1 MRTWFFGV
9 AVGVIL
15 AMAGPAVAQEAINH
29 ASVAGR
35 VTDETGGSVVDARIE
50 AREMATGVKNAA
62 RTDAEGR
69 FRLAY
74 LKPGQYEFTVSA
86 KGFAD
91 ARRTLTLAIGTA
103 FDLPVRLKPGAA
115 DAVIVTADATL
126 IDAARSQISAVVG
139 QQEAQSLPLNGRNFL
154 DIALIAPGVSP
165 TNVGGGTQLFPETSA
180 VPGVGLSV
188 SSQRNLSNNFMVDGL
203 SANDD
208 AAALSGISFSVDS
221 IGQMQVVTSGGQ
233 AELGRAIGGY
243 FNVATRSGTNTWH
256 TDGYGFFRDDVLTAA
271 NRLSGTKLPLHQN
284 QFGGSVGGPLARER
298 TFVFG
303 NFEHRDLDQ
312 SGLVTIAAPT
322 VAAINA
328 RLAAVGYSGPPVTSG
343 IYPNPVATT
352 HALAKIDHHLQG
364 GGQLSFRYSSYAA
377 SSENARGA
385 GGTSAPSA
393 SAGLDSLDQTI
404 AAAAILVLSPSSVLE
419 ARGQIAHSDLEAP
432 PTDPLG
438 PAVTVSGVA
447 TFGRLSTSPTGRVG
461 TLYQAVT
468 SVLYQ
473 KGAHSLRAGVDILH
487 NDVTIEFPRAVNG
500 AYVFS
505 SLASFLAGAYNNS
518 GFTQT
523 FGDTSVALSNPNV
536 GLFVQDEWRA
546 GSHVTINAGVRY
558 DLQFLETIDTD
569 RNNVSPRLGVA
580 WSPSAS
586 RRLVVRG
593 SIGRFYDRVPLRALA
608 NALLSAGNTTDVA
621 ELRQTS
627 VSLSPAQSNAPVFPN
642 ILSAVVPT
650 TTLVNFTTMDRQ
662 LQNAYSNQVSLEV
675 ERQLGT
681 ATSVSVGYHRLR
693 GEHLLMQI
701 NQNVPTCAASGSN
714 NGCRPISAYANN
726 NQYSAAGSSEYDG
739 LHLSVMQRRGS
750 WGSYRVS
757 YTWSKSMNDLG
768 ETFFAAPL
776 DPTDISK
783 DWGRSDDDQRHRLT
797 VSGSVTSP
805 VQQPAGWWQAAMKGV
820 QVSGMLQYYSAL
832 PFNITTGTTTIQG
845 TSARPL
851 VDGVAIPRNEGE
863 ASRFST
869 VSLRLSKQISLGSRA
884 SADVIL
890 EGFNVF
896 NTRNDLA
903 RVGVFGTGPY
913 PTSPAPNFGQV
924 TVVGDPRSFQLG
936 FRVRY

>member
-1 MRTWFFGV
+1 ML
-9 AVGVIL
+9 GVIVTL
-15 AMAGPAVAQEAINH
+15 TILVLPAAAQEAINH

-35 VTDETGGSVVDARIE
+35 ITDETGAGVLDARID
-50 AREMATGVKNAA
+50 AREMSTGVKAGA

-69 FRLAY
+69 FRLPY

-86 KGFAD
+86 RGFAE

-103 FDLPVRLKPGAA
+103 FDLPVQLKPGAT
-115 DAVIVTADATL
+115 DAVMVTADATL
-126 IDAARSQISAVVG
+126 IDAARSQISAVIG

-154 DIALIAPGVSP
+154 DIALLAPGVSP

-180 VPGVGLSV
+180 VLGVGLSV

-208 AAALSGISFSVDS
+208 AAALSGISFSVDA

-243 FNVATRSGTNTWH
+243 FNVATRSGTNAWR
-256 TDGYGFFRDDVLTAA
+256 TDGYGFFRDDALNAT

-284 QFGGSVGGPLARER
+284 QFGGSVGGPLVRDR

-303 NFEHRDLDQ
+303 NFEHRDLAQ
-312 SGLVTIAAPT
+312 SGLVTISEPNVT
-322 VAAINA
+322 IINA
-328 RLAAVGYSGPPVTSG
+328 RLAAVGYGGPSVTTG
-343 IYPNPVATT
+343 IYPNPVTMT
-352 HALAKIDHHLQG
+352 HSLAKVDHHLYG
-364 GGQLSFRYSSYAA
+364 GSQLSFRYSSYGVD
-377 SSENARGA
+377 SENARGA

-393 SAGLDSLDQTI
+393 SSGLDSLDQTF
-404 AAAAILVLSPSSVLE
+404 AASAVLLLSPASVLE
-419 ARGQIAHSDLEAP
+419 VRGQIATADLQAP
-432 PTDPLG
+432 PTDPVG
-438 PAVTVSGVA
+438 PAVSILGVA
-447 TFGRLSTSPTGRVG
+447 SFGRLSTSPTGRFS
-461 TLYQAVT
+461 TMYQ
-468 SVLYQ
+468 SVANLLHQ
-473 KGAHSLRAGVDILH
+473 RGAHSLRAGVDILH

-500 AYVFS
+500 TYTFS
-505 SLASFLAGAYNNS
+505 SLPNFLTGAYNIS

-523 FGDTSVALSNPNV
+523 FGETSVDLSNPNL

-546 GSHVTINAGVRY
+546 GSHVTINAGLRY

-569 RNNVSPRLGVA
+569 GNNVSPRLGVA

-586 RRLVVRG
+586 RQLVVRG

-608 NALLSAGNTTDVA
+608 NALLSAGNTT
-621 ELRQTS
+621 EMNQLRQTS
-627 VSLSPAQSNAPVFPN
+627 VSLSPAQTNAPVFPN

-650 TTLVNFTTMDRQ
+650 ATLVNFTTMDRQ
-662 LQNAYSNQVSLEV
+662 LQNAYSNQASVEV
-675 ERQLGT
+675 ERQVGR

-701 NQNVPTCAASGSN
+701 NQNVPTCAASGGN
-714 NGCRPISAYANN
+714 NGCRPISEYANN
-726 NQYSAAGSSEYDG
+726 NQYSAVGSSEYDG
-739 LHLSVMQRRGS
+739 LHLSVTQRRGS
-750 WGSYRVS
+750 WGAYRVS
-757 YTWSKSMNDLG
+757 YTYSKSMNDLG

-797 VSGSVTSP
+797 VSGTVTSP
-805 VQQPAGWWQAAMKGV
+805 VQQPTGWWQAAIKGV
-820 QVSGMLQYYSAL
+820 QLSGMLQYYSAL

-845 TSARPL
+845 TQARPL
-851 VDGVAIPRNEGE
+851 VDGEPIPRNDGEG
-863 ASRFST
+863 SRFSS
-869 VSLRLSKQISLGSRA
+869 VSLRLTKQVSFGSRA
-884 SADVIL
+884 SADVIV
-890 EGFNVF
+890 EGFNIF

-903 RVGVFGTGPY
+903 RITVFGTGAY
-913 PTSPAPNFGQV
+913 PTAPAANFGQV
-924 TVVGDPRSFQLG
+924 TVVGDPRSFQIG